1 MPLGLAPV
9 SIDAGDRSVEAML
22 RDPTARV
29 EEQVLA
35 KARAK
40 AARVLLGALT
50 PHQQRVVR
58 LRFGLDDGEERN
70 RAEVGRLLSV
80 SRERVR
86 QIELEALE
94 RLRRAAG
101 VQGLGELVS

>member
-9 SIDAGDRSVEAML
+9 SLDAGDRSVAAML
-22 RDPTARV
+22 QDQSARV
-29 EEQVLA
+29 EDEVLA
-35 KARAK
+35 KARAA

-50 PHQQRVVR
+50 PHQQTVVR

-70 RAEVGRLLSV
+70 RAEVGRLLRV

-86 QIELEALE
+86 QIELDAFE
-94 RLRRAAG
+94 RLRRAAH
-101 VQGLGELVS
+101 VQGLGELVG